1 MKNERAKNEN
11 KNKTQIDP
19 KQSTQLQ
26 QKCWQ
31 SSTKENSDNSED
43 SSSIKS
49 RDINSKN
56 KKLIVPLGDGFNIW
70 MAGKC
75 QKKLE

>member
-1 MKNERAKNEN
+1 MKTKIKNTSIQNNLHNYN
-11 KNKTQIDP
+11 KNADNA
-19 KQSTQLQ
+19 
-26 QKCWQ
+26 
-31 SSTKENSDNSED
+31 STKENADNSED

>member
-1 MKNERAKNEN
+1 MKTKIKHRLIQNNLHNYN
-11 KNKTQIDP
+11 KNADNA
-19 KQSTQLQ
+19 
-26 QKCWQ
+26 
-31 SSTKENSDNSED
+31 STKENSDNSED

>member
-1 MKNERAKNEN
+1 MKTKIKHTSIQNNLHNYN
-11 KNKTQIDP
+11 KNAHNA
-19 KQSTQLQ
+19 
-26 QKCWQ
+26 
-31 SSTKENSDNSED
+31 STKENSDNSED